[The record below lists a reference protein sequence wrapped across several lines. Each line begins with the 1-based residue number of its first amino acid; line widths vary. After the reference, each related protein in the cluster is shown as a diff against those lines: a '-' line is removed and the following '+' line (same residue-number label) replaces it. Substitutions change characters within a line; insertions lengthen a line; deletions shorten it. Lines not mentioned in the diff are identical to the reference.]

1 MARGAQ
7 PTRQAFD
14 VIDHVT
20 GGKFAPIYPI
30 NYDHIFQSRRET
42 FEDALCHAQGA
53 EGKV

>member
-1 MARGAQ
+1 MARCAQ
-7 PTRQAFD
+7 PTRQTFD